1 MKKQKLILYSKIF
14 CAIRK
19 NVLILRRINFY
30 LMTKLKTLF
39 FVITLL
45 AAIGCK
51 TPKDIA
57 YFQDIENNS
66 YVAVSDSAEI
76 RLMVGDKLTIIV
88 HARKP
93 ELAAQF
99 NLSVSSQ
106 RIGYTNLNNGSYQ
119 MSSYTVDDQGNIDF
133 PELGQLH
140 IQGMS
145 RAEVV
150 ELIKKRLIEGEYFLN
165 EDFVVTVEFDGMF
178 FTVLGEVPKPGRYA
192 ITKDRLTILDALG
205 VSGDMAIQG
214 LRKNVKVLRDE
225 GQGKRVY
232 VLDFTNAN
240 QVLTSPVYYIQ
251 QNDVLYVEAN
261 DLRKRQTT
269 NNGNTL
275 RTGSFWISIASILTT
290 LYVGFIK

>member
-1 MKKQKLILYSKIF
+1 
-14 CAIRK
+14 
-19 NVLILRRINFY
+19 LRRINFY
-30 LMTKLKTLF
+30 IMTKLKTLF

-106 RIGYTNLNNGSYQ
+106 RIGYTNLNNGTYQ
-119 MSSYTVDDQGNIDF
+119 MSSYTVDDHGNIDF

-150 ELIKKRLIEGEYFLN
+150 ELIKTRLIEGEYFIN

>member
-1 MKKQKLILYSKIF
+1 M
-14 CAIRK
+14 
-19 NVLILRRINFY
+19 LILRRINFY
-30 LMTKLKTLF
+30 IMTKLKTLF

-51 TPKDIA
+51 APKDIA

-76 RLMVGDKLTIIV
+76 RLKAGDKLTIIV

-119 MSSYTVDDQGNIDF
+119 MSSYTVDDDGYIDF
-133 PELGQLH
+133 PELGKLQLR
-140 IQGMS
+140 GLS

-150 ELIKKRLIEGEYFLN
+150 ELIKTKLIEGEYFLTD
-165 EDFVVTVEFDGMF
+165 DFVVTVEFDGMY
-178 FTVLGEVPKPGRYA
+178 FTVLGEVPKPGRYT
-192 ITKDRLTILDALG
+192 ITKDRLTILEALG
-205 VSGDMAIQG
+205 MAGDMAIQG
-214 LRKNVKVLRDE
+214 IRINVKVLRDE
-225 GQGKRVY
+225 GQGKRAY
-232 VLDFTNAN
+232 ILDFTKAN
-240 QVLTSPVYYIQ
+240 EVLTSPVYYIQ

>member
-1 MKKQKLILYSKIF
+1 MK
-14 CAIRK
+14 
-19 NVLILRRINFY
+19 
-30 LMTKLKTLF
+30 LF
-39 FVITLL
+39 KRLFVIAIVL

-57 YFQDIENNS
+57 YFQDIQNND
-66 YVAVSDSAEI
+66 YVTVSDSAEL
-76 RLMVGDKLTIIV
+76 RLKAGDKLTIIV

-106 RIGYTNLNNGSYQ
+106 RIGYTNLNNGAYQ
-119 MSSYTVDDQGNIDF
+119 MSSYTVSDEGTIDF
-133 PELGQLH
+133 PELGSLDVV
-140 IQGMS
+140 GLS
-145 RAEVV
+145 REEVLD
-150 ELIKKRLIEGEYFLN
+150 LIKSKLRESEYFIDDN
-165 EDFVVTVEFDGMF
+165 FVVTVEFDSMF

-192 ITKDRLTILDALG
+192 ITKDRLTILEALG
-205 VSGDMAIQG
+205 TAGDLAIQG
-214 LRKNVKVLRDE
+214 IRKNVKILRDE

-251 QNDVLYVEAN
+251 QNDVVYVEAN
-261 DLRKRQTT
+261 DLKKRQTT

-275 RTGSFWISIASILTT
+275 RTGSFWISIASIMTT

>member
-1 MKKQKLILYSKIF
+1 
-14 CAIRK
+14 
-19 NVLILRRINFY
+19 
-30 LMTKLKTLF
+30 MTKLTRLLF
-39 FVITLL
+39 FVTIL
-45 AAIGCK
+45 AAVGCK

-119 MSSYTVDDQGNIDF
+119 MSSYTVDDNGNIDF

-140 IQGMS
+140 LQGMS

-150 ELIKKRLIEGEYFLN
+150 DLIKKRLVEGEYFIN

-178 FTVLGEVPKPGRYA
+178 FTVLGEVPKPGRYP

-214 LRKNVKVLRDE
+214 IRKNVKVLRDE

-232 VLDFTNAN
+232 ILDFTNAN

-269 NNGNTL
+269 TNGNTL